1 MVQALM
7 DRVQALAGGWDVVV
21 VEAEWVGTAL
31 GQVPAG
37 TVYAP
42 VVEQRFLIRQVFLA
56 MMQAALS
63 AGPK

>member
-1 MVQALM
+1 M
-7 DRVQALAGGWDVVV
+7 DRVQALAGGWDVVA
-21 VEAEWVGTAL
+21 VEAEWVGIAL

-37 TVYAP
+37 AVYAP
-42 VVEQRFLIRQVFLA
+42 IVEQRFLIRQVFLA

>member
-1 MVQALM
+1 
-7 DRVQALAGGWDVVV
+7 VVV